1 MELTINTTGNVG
13 TLTAKWD
20 MKDNTVHITVMN
32 WKGIESL
39 VPIPKEAL
47 KSLAKAL

>member
-13 TLTAKWD
+13 TLKAKWES
-20 MKDNTVHITVMN
+20 KDKTVHITVTN
-32 WKGIESL
+32 WKGVESL
-39 VPIPKEAL
+39 VPIPKDAL